1 MCNSKFELGHVALNV
16 RNLKL
21 QSLFY
26 QQVLG
31 LQILSQSS
39 TQIDL
44 GVGKTTLVRLIQTEQ
59 KGEVSHSYGLYH
71 LAIVLPSRE
80 DLGTIFRH
88 FIDNKIPLQGASDHG
103 YSEAIYLADTEGNG
117 IEVYRDLPQDS
128 WDVRPDGRIV
138 GITEPMDAKGVYA
151 LGKKADAAYQM
162 PAGSRMGHVHLS
174 VRESAASSKFYQEVL
189 GIEDKFSVPAASWM
203 ASGDYHHHL
212 AVNEW
217 GGKNLTK
224 REEGMTGLAY
234 YTIYYSDFSHFH
246 EVIKRAQAAGLDLH
260 LSSHKVAFVDV
271 DGIKTRLVLHKNEA
285 R

>member
-1 MCNSKFELGHVALNV
+1 MYNSQFELGHVALNV
-16 RNLKL
+16 RDLEL

-31 LQILSQSS
+31 LQVLTENSK
-39 TQIDL
+39 QIDL
-44 GVGKTTLVRLIQTEQ
+44 GVGKNILIRLIQTEQ
-59 KGEVSHSYGLYH
+59 KGEVSQSYGLYH

-117 IEVYRDLPQDS
+117 IEVYRDLPQDA
-128 WDVRPDGRIV
+128 WDVRADGRIV
-138 GITEPMDAKGVYA
+138 GVTEPMDAETIYA

-162 PAGSRMGHVHLS
+162 PLGSRMGHIHLS
-174 VRESAASSKFYQEVL
+174 VRESSASSRFYQEVL
-189 GIEDKFSVPAASWM
+189 AVEDKFSVPSAAWL

-217 GGKNLTK
+217 GGKHLQT
-224 REEGMTGLAY
+224 RTEGMPGLAY
-234 YTIYYSDFSHFH
+234 YTVIYSSPADF
-246 EVIKRAQAAGLDLH
+246 EATLERAIATNLVVQRLDN
-260 LSSHKVAFVDV
+260 SAAFVDV
-271 DGIKTRLVLHKNEA
+271 DGIKTKLVLE
-285 R
+285 

>member
-1 MCNSKFELGHVALNV
+1 MYNSQFELGHVALNV
-16 RNLKL
+16 RNLEL

-31 LQILSQSS
+31 LQILSQSPN
-39 TQIDL
+39 QIDL
-44 GVGKTTLVRLIQTEQ
+44 GVGKNILIRLIQTEQ

-88 FIDNKIPLQGASDHG
+88 FIDNKILLQGASDHG

-117 IEVYRDLPQDS
+117 IEIYRDLPQDS

-138 GITEPMDAKGVYA
+138 GITEPMDAETIYA
-151 LGKKADAAYQM
+151 LGKKADAVYQM
-162 PAGSRMGHVHLS
+162 PLGSRMGHVHLS
-174 VRESAASSKFYQEVL
+174 VRESSASSRFYQEVL
-189 GIEDKFSVPAASWM
+189 AVEDKFSVPSAAWL

-217 GGKNLTK
+217 GGKNLET
-224 REEGMTGLAY
+224 RQEGMPGLAY
-234 YTIYYSDFSHFH
+234 YTVIYSSPAVF
-246 EVIKRAQAAGLDLH
+246 EATLERASAAGLTIQKLD
-260 LSSHKVAFVDV
+260 KTAVFVDV
-271 DGIKTRLVLHKNEA
+271 DGIKTKLCIID
-285 R
+285 

>member
-1 MCNSKFELGHVALNV
+1 MYNSQFELGLVALNV

-31 LQILSQSS
+31 LQVLTENSK
-39 TQIDL
+39 QIDL
-44 GVGKTTLVRLIQTEQ
+44 GVGQTALVRLIQTEQ

-117 IEVYRDLPQDS
+117 IEIYRDLPQDS

-138 GITEPMDAKGVYA
+138 GITEPMDAETIYA

-162 PAGSRMGHVHLS
+162 PAGSRIGHVHLS
-174 VRESAASSKFYQEVL
+174 VRESAASSRFYQEVL
-189 GIEDKFSVPAASWM
+189 AVKDKFSVPSAAWL

-217 GGKNLTK
+217 GGKNLKT
-224 REEGMTGLAY
+224 RQEGMPGLSY
-234 YTIYYSDFSHFH
+234 YTVIYSNQEAF
-246 EVIKRAQAAGLDLH
+246 EATLNRAIAANLNLQRLDN
-260 LSSHKVAFVDV
+260 SAAFVDI
-271 DGIKTRLVLHKNEA
+271 DGIKTKLVLE
-285 R
+285 

>member
-1 MCNSKFELGHVALNV
+1 MYNSQFELGYVALNV
-16 RNLKL
+16 RDLEL

-31 LQILSQSS
+31 LQILTESQN
-39 TQIDL
+39 QIDL
-44 GVGKTTLVRLIQTEQ
+44 GVGQTTLVRLIQTEQ

-117 IEVYRDLPQDS
+117 IEIYRDLPQDT
-128 WDVRPDGRIV
+128 WDVRSDGRIV
-138 GITEPMDAKGVYA
+138 GITEPMDAETIYA

-162 PAGSRMGHVHLS
+162 PAGSRMGHIHLS
-174 VRESAASSKFYQEVL
+174 VRDSSASSRFYQEFLAV
-189 GIEDKFSVPAASWM
+189 EDKFSVPSAAWL

-217 GGKNLTK
+217 GGKHLQT
-224 REEGMTGLAY
+224 RTEGMPGLAY
-234 YTIYYSDFSHFH
+234 YTLVYTDIQSFQAT
-246 EVIKRAQAAGLDLH
+246 IKRAQTAGLDLH
-260 LSSHKVAFVDV
+260 LATQEVAFVDV
-271 DGIKTRLVLHKNEA
+271 DGIRTRLVYQTK
-285 R
+285 

>member
-1 MCNSKFELGHVALNV
+1 MYNSQFELGHVALNV
-16 RNLKL
+16 RDLEL

-31 LQILSQSS
+31 LQVLSQSS
-39 TQIDL
+39 KQIDL
-44 GVGKTTLVRLIQTEQ
+44 GVGKNTLVRLIQTEQ
-59 KGEVSHSYGLYH
+59 NGEVSHSYGLYH

-117 IEVYRDLPQDS
+117 IEVYRDLPQDA
-128 WDVRPDGRIV
+128 WDVRADGRII
-138 GITEPMDAKGVYA
+138 GKTEPMDAETIYA

-189 GIEDKFSVPAASWM
+189 AVRDNFTVPSASWL
-203 ASGDYHHHL
+203 ASGNYHHHL

-217 GGKNLTK
+217 GGKNLK
-224 REEGMTGLAY
+224 IRKEGMPGLAY
-234 YTIYYSDFSHFH
+234 YTLIYSNPEAF
-246 EVIKRAQAAGLDLH
+246 EATLNRAIAANLNLQRIDNTA
-260 LSSHKVAFVDV
+260 AFVDV
-271 DGIKTRLVLHKNEA
+271 DGIKTKLVLE
-285 R
+285 

>member
-1 MCNSKFELGHVALNV
+1 MYNSQFELGYVALNV
-16 RNLKL
+16 RDLEL

-31 LQILSQSS
+31 LQVLSQSPN
-39 TQIDL
+39 QIDL
-44 GVGKTTLVRLIQTEQ
+44 GVGKNILIRLIQTEQ

-88 FIDNKIPLQGASDHG
+88 FIDNKVPLQGASDHG

-117 IEVYRDLPQDS
+117 IEIYRDLPQDS
-128 WDVRPDGRIV
+128 WDVRPDGQIV
-138 GITEPMDAKGVYA
+138 GITEPMDAEAIYA

-162 PAGSRMGHVHLS
+162 PASSRMGHVHLS
-174 VRESAASSKFYQEVL
+174 VRESAASSRFYQEVL
-189 GIEDKFSVPAASWM
+189 AVEDKFSVPSAAWL

-217 GGKNLTK
+217 GGKNLQT
-224 REEGMTGLAY
+224 RTESMPGLAY
-234 YTIYYSDFSHFH
+234 YTVIYSSPADF
-246 EVIKRAQAAGLDLH
+246 EATLERA
-260 LSSHKVAFVDV
+260 SSANLKVERTNTTVAFVDV
-271 DGIKTRLVLHKNEA
+271 DGIKTKLCIID
-285 R
+285 

>member
-1 MCNSKFELGHVALNV
+1 MYNSQFELGHVALNV
-16 RNLKL
+16 RNLEL

-31 LQILSQSS
+31 LQVLTENSK
-39 TQIDL
+39 QIDL
-44 GVGKTTLVRLIQTEQ
+44 GVGQTTLVRLIQTEQ
-59 KGEVSHSYGLYH
+59 KGEVSYSYGLYH

-117 IEVYRDLPQDS
+117 IEVYRDLPQDA
-128 WDVRPDGRIV
+128 WDVRADGRIV
-138 GITEPMDAKGVYA
+138 GVTEPMDAEMIYA

-174 VRESAASSKFYQEVL
+174 VRESAASSRFYQEVL
-189 GIEDKFSVPAASWM
+189 AVEDKFSVPSAAWL

-217 GGKNLTK
+217 SGKHLQT
-224 REEGMTGLAY
+224 RTEGMPGLSY
-234 YTIYYSDFSHFH
+234 YTVIYSNQEAF
-246 EVIKRAQAAGLDLH
+246 EATLNRAIAANLNLQRLDN
-260 LSSHKVAFVDV
+260 SAAFVDI
-271 DGIKTRLVLHKNEA
+271 DGIKTKFILE
-285 R
+285 

>member
-1 MCNSKFELGHVALNV
+1 MYNSQFELGHVALNV
-16 RNLKL
+16 RNLEL

-31 LQILSQSS
+31 LQILTESQN
-39 TQIDL
+39 QIDL
-44 GVGKTTLVRLIQTEQ
+44 GVGQTILVRLIQTAQ
-59 KGEVSHSYGLYH
+59 DGDAGQSYGLYH

-117 IEVYRDLPQDS
+117 IEIYRDLPQDT

-138 GITEPMDAKGVYA
+138 GITEPMDAEAIYA

-162 PAGSRMGHVHLS
+162 PASSRMGHVHLS
-174 VRESAASSKFYQEVL
+174 VRESAASSRFYQEVL
-189 GIEDKFSVPAASWM
+189 AIEDKFSVPSAAWL

-217 GGKNLTK
+217 GGKHLQT
-224 REEGMTGLAY
+224 RTEGMPGLAY
-234 YTIYYSDFSHFH
+234 YTVIYSNPEAF
-246 EVIKRAQAAGLDLH
+246 EATLERATAANLNLQRLDN
-260 LSSHKVAFVDV
+260 SVAFVDV
-271 DGIKTRLVLHKNEA
+271 DGIKTKLVLE
-285 R
+285 

>member
-1 MCNSKFELGHVALNV
+1 MYNSQFELGLVALNV
-16 RNLKL
+16 RNLEL

-31 LQILSQSS
+31 LQILTENSK
-39 TQIDL
+39 QIDL
-44 GVGKTTLVRLIQTEQ
+44 GVGQTALVRLIQTEQ

-103 YSEAIYLADTEGNG
+103 YSEAIYLADTEGNS
-117 IEVYRDLPQDS
+117 IEIYRDLPQDS
-128 WDVRPDGRIV
+128 WDVRLDGRIV
-138 GITEPMDAKGVYA
+138 GITEPMDAETIYA

-174 VRESAASSKFYQEVL
+174 VRESAASSRFYQEVL
-189 GIEDKFSVPAASWM
+189 AVEDKFSVPSAAWL

-212 AVNEW
+212 AVNE
-217 GGKNLTK
+217 
-224 REEGMTGLAY
+224 
-234 YTIYYSDFSHFH
+234 
-246 EVIKRAQAAGLDLH
+246 
-260 LSSHKVAFVDV
+260 
-271 DGIKTRLVLHKNEA
+271 
-285 R
+285 

>member
-1 MCNSKFELGHVALNV
+1 MYNSQFELGLVALNV
-16 RNLKL
+16 RNLEL

-31 LQILSQSS
+31 LQVLTENSK
-39 TQIDL
+39 QIDL
-44 GVGKTTLVRLIQTEQ
+44 GVGQTALVRLIQTEQ

-88 FIDNKIPLQGASDHG
+88 FIDNKIPLQGAASDHG

-117 IEVYRDLPQDS
+117 IEVYRDLPQDA
-128 WDVRPDGRIV
+128 WDVRADGRIV
-138 GITEPMDAKGVYA
+138 GVTEPMDAETIYA

-174 VRESAASSKFYQEVL
+174 VRESSASSRFYQEVL
-189 GIEDKFSVPAASWM
+189 AVEDKFSVPSAAWL

-217 GGKNLTK
+217 GGKNLKT
-224 REEGMTGLAY
+224 RQEGMPGLSY
-234 YTIYYSDFSHFH
+234 YTVIYSNQEAF
-246 EVIKRAQAAGLDLH
+246 EATLNRAIAANLKLQRLDN
-260 LSSHKVAFVDV
+260 SVAFVDV
-271 DGIKTRLVLHKNEA
+271 DGIKTKLVLE
-285 R
+285 

>member
-1 MCNSKFELGHVALNV
+1 MYNSQFELGHVALNV
-16 RNLKL
+16 RDLEL

-31 LQILSQSS
+31 LQVLSQSPN
-39 TQIDL
+39 QIDL
-44 GVGKTTLVRLIQTEQ
+44 GVGKNTLVRLIQTEQ
-59 KGEVSHSYGLYH
+59 KDEVSHSYGLYH

-117 IEVYRDLPQDS
+117 IEVYRDLPQDA
-128 WDVRPDGRIV
+128 WDVRADGQIV
-138 GITEPMDAKGVYA
+138 GKSEPMDAETIYA

-174 VRESAASSKFYQEVL
+174 VRESAASSKLYQEVL
-189 GIEDKFSVPAASWM
+189 AVRDNFTVPSASWL
-203 ASGDYHHHL
+203 ASGNYHHHL

-217 GGKNLTK
+217 GGKNLET
-224 REEGMTGLAY
+224 RQEGMPGLAY
-234 YTIYYSDFSHFH
+234 YTVIYSNPEEF
-246 EVIKRAQAAGLDLH
+246 EATLNRAIAASLTVQKLD
-260 LSSHKVAFVDV
+260 KAAAFVDV
-271 DGIKTRLVLHKNEA
+271 DGIKTQLIVA
-285 R
+285 P

>member
-1 MCNSKFELGHVALNV
+1 MYNSQFELGLVALNV
-16 RNLKL
+16 RNLEL

-31 LQILSQSS
+31 LQVLTENSK
-39 TQIDL
+39 QIDL
-44 GVGKTTLVRLIQTEQ
+44 GVGQTTLVRLIQTEQ
-59 KGEVSHSYGLYH
+59 KAEVSHSYGLYH

-88 FIDNKIPLQGASDHG
+88 FIDNKVPLQGASDHG

-117 IEVYRDLPQDS
+117 IEIYRDLPQDS

-138 GITEPMDAKGVYA
+138 GITEPMDAETIYA

-174 VRESAASSKFYQEVL
+174 VRESAASSRFYQEVL
-189 GIEDKFSVPAASWM
+189 AIEDKFSVPSAAWL

-217 GGKNLTK
+217 GGKHLQT
-224 REEGMTGLAY
+224 RTEGMPGLAY
-234 YTIYYSDFSHFH
+234 YTVIYSSPADF
-246 EVIKRAQAAGLDLH
+246 EATLKRATAAKLKIERMN
-260 LSSHKVAFVDV
+260 SSAAFVDV
-271 DGIKTRLVLHKNEA
+271 DGIKTKLILE
-285 R
+285 

>member
-1 MCNSKFELGHVALNV
+1 MYNSQFELGYVALNV
-16 RNLKL
+16 RNLEL

-31 LQILSQSS
+31 LQVLSQSPNQ
-39 TQIDL
+39 TDL
-44 GVGKTTLVRLIQTEQ
+44 GVGKNILIRLIQTEQ

-80 DLGTIFRH
+80 DLGTVFRH
-88 FIDNKIPLQGASDHG
+88 FIDNKVPLQGASDHG

-117 IEVYRDLPQDS
+117 IEIYRDLPQDT

-138 GITEPMDAKGVYA
+138 GITEPMDAETIYA

-162 PAGSRMGHVHLS
+162 PLGSRMGHVHLS
-174 VRESAASSKFYQEVL
+174 VRESAASSRFYQEVL
-189 GIEDKFSVPAASWM
+189 AVEDKFSVPSATWL

-217 GGKNLTK
+217 GGKNLKT
-224 REEGMTGLAY
+224 RQEGMPGLSY
-234 YTIYYSDFSHFH
+234 YTVIYSNQEAF
-246 EVIKRAQAAGLDLH
+246 EATLERA
-260 LSSHKVAFVDV
+260 SSANLKVERMNSSAAFVDV
-271 DGIKTRLVLHKNEA
+271 DGIKTQFKLE
-285 R
+285 

>member
-1 MCNSKFELGHVALNV
+1 MYNSKFELGHVALNV
-16 RNLKL
+16 RDLEL

-31 LQILSQSS
+31 LQILSQSPN
-39 TQIDL
+39 QIDL
-44 GVGKTTLVRLIQTEQ
+44 GVGKNILIRLIQTEQ
-59 KGEVSHSYGLYH
+59 SGDVSQSYGLYH

-88 FIDNKIPLQGASDHG
+88 FIDNKIPLQGASEHG

-138 GITEPMDAKGVYA
+138 GITEPMDAETIYA

-174 VRESAASSKFYQEVL
+174 VRESSASSRFYQEVL
-189 GIEDKFSVPAASWM
+189 AVEDKFSVPSAAWL

-217 GGKNLTK
+217 GGKNLET
-224 REEGMTGLAY
+224 RQEGMPGLAY
-234 YTIYYSDFSHFH
+234 YTVIYSQTDTFKATL
-246 EVIKRAQAAGLDLH
+246 ERASAAGLTIQKLD
-260 LSSHKVAFVDV
+260 KTAVFVDV
-271 DGIKTRLVLHKNEA
+271 DGIKTKLCIID
-285 R
+285 

>member
-1 MCNSKFELGHVALNV
+1 MYNSQFELGLVALNV
-16 RNLKL
+16 RNLEL

-31 LQILSQSS
+31 LQVLTENSK
-39 TQIDL
+39 QIDL

-88 FIDNKIPLQGASDHG
+88 FIDNKVPLQGASDHG

-117 IEVYRDLPQDS
+117 IEIYRDLPKDS
-128 WDVRPDGRIV
+128 WDVRPDGRII
-138 GITEPMDAKGVYA
+138 GITEPMDAETIYA

-174 VRESAASSKFYQEVL
+174 VRESAASSRFYQEVL
-189 GIEDKFSVPAASWM
+189 AIEDKFSVPSAAWL

-217 GGKNLTK
+217 GGKNLKT
-224 REEGMTGLAY
+224 RQEGMPGLSY
-234 YTIYYSDFSHFH
+234 YTVIYSNQEAF
-246 EVIKRAQAAGLDLH
+246 EATLNRAIAANLKIERMN
-260 LSSHKVAFVDV
+260 SSAAFVDI
-271 DGIKTRLVLHKNEA
+271 DGIKTKLVLE
-285 R
+285 

>member
-1 MCNSKFELGHVALNV
+1 MYNSQFELGHVALNV
-16 RNLKL
+16 RDLEL

-31 LQILSQSS
+31 LQILTESQN
-39 TQIDL
+39 QIDL
-44 GVGKTTLVRLIQTEQ
+44 GVGQTILVRLIQTAQ
-59 KGEVSHSYGLYH
+59 DGDAGQSYGLYH

-117 IEVYRDLPQDS
+117 IEIYRDLPQDT

-138 GITEPMDAKGVYA
+138 GITEPMDAETIYA

-174 VRESAASSKFYQEVL
+174 VRESAASSRFYQEVL
-189 GIEDKFSVPAASWM
+189 AVEDKFSVPSAAWL

-217 GGKNLTK
+217 GGKHLQT
-224 REEGMTGLAY
+224 RTEGMPGLAY
-234 YTIYYSDFSHFH
+234 YTVIYSNPEAF
-246 EVIKRAQAAGLDLH
+246 EATLERATAANLNLQRLDN
-260 LSSHKVAFVDV
+260 SVAFVDI
-271 DGIKTRLVLHKNEA
+271 DGIKTKLVLE
-285 R
+285 

>member
-1 MCNSKFELGHVALNV
+1 MYNSQFELGHVALNV
-16 RNLKL
+16 RDLEL

-31 LQILSQSS
+31 LQVLTENSK
-39 TQIDL
+39 QIDL
-44 GVGKTTLVRLIQTEQ
+44 GVGKNILIRLIQTEQ

-80 DLGTIFRH
+80 DLGSIFRH

-117 IEVYRDLPQDS
+117 IEIYRDLPQDS

-138 GITEPMDAKGVYA
+138 GITEPMDAETIYA

-162 PAGSRMGHVHLS
+162 PAGSRMGHIHLS
-174 VRESAASSKFYQEVL
+174 VRDSSASSRFYQDILAV
-189 GIEDKFSVPAASWM
+189 EDKFSVPSAAWL

-217 GGKNLTK
+217 GGKELQT
-224 REEGMTGLAY
+224 RTEGMPGLAY
-234 YTIYYSDFSHFH
+234 YTVIYSSPAAF
-246 EVIKRAQAAGLDLH
+246 EATLERATAANLNFQRLDN
-260 LSSHKVAFVDV
+260 SAAFVDV
-271 DGIKTRLVLHKNEA
+271 DGIKTKLYIID
-285 R
+285 

>member
-1 MCNSKFELGHVALNV
+1 MYNSQFELGLVALNV
-16 RNLKL
+16 RNLEL

-31 LQILSQSS
+31 LQVLTENSK
-39 TQIDL
+39 QIDL
-44 GVGKTTLVRLIQTEQ
+44 GVGQTTLVRLIQTEQ

-88 FIDNKIPLQGASDHG
+88 FIDNKVPLQGASDHG

-117 IEVYRDLPQDS
+117 IEIYRDLPQDT

-138 GITEPMDAKGVYA
+138 GITEPMDAETIYA

-174 VRESAASSKFYQEVL
+174 VRESAASSRFYQEVL
-189 GIEDKFSVPAASWM
+189 AVEDKFSVPSAAWL

-217 GGKNLTK
+217 SGKNLQT
-224 REEGMTGLAY
+224 RTEGIPGLAY
-234 YTIYYSDFSHFH
+234 YTVIYSSPADF
-246 EVIKRAQAAGLDLH
+246 EATLERASAANLKIERMN
-260 LSSHKVAFVDV
+260 SSAAFVDI
-271 DGIKTRLVLHKNEA
+271 DGIKTKLVLK
-285 R
+285 

>member
-1 MCNSKFELGHVALNV
+1 MYNSQFELGYVALNV
-16 RNLKL
+16 RDLEL

-31 LQILSQSS
+31 LQVLSQSP

-59 KGEVSHSYGLYH
+59 KGEVSQSYGLYH

-128 WDVRPDGRIV
+128 WDVREDGRIV
-138 GITEPMDAKGVYA
+138 GVTEPMDAKGVYA

-162 PAGSRMGHVHLS
+162 PAGSRMGHIHLS
-174 VRESAASSKFYQEVL
+174 VRESAASSRFYQEVL
-189 GIEDKFSVPAASWM
+189 AVEDKFSVPSAAWL

-217 GGKNLTK
+217 GGKHLQT
-224 REEGMTGLAY
+224 RTEGMPGLAY
-234 YTIYYSDFSHFH
+234 YTVIYSSPAAF
-246 EVIKRAQAAGLDLH
+246 EATLERASAANL
-260 LSSHKVAFVDV
+260 KVERTNTTAAFVDV
-271 DGIKTRLVLHKNEA
+271 DGIKTKLCIID
-285 R
+285 

>member
-1 MCNSKFELGHVALNV
+1 MYNSQFELGYVALNV
-16 RNLKL
+16 CNLEL

-31 LQILSQSS
+31 LQVLSQSPN
-39 TQIDL
+39 QIDL

-59 KGEVSHSYGLYH
+59 KDEVHSSYGLYH

-88 FIDNKIPLQGASDHG
+88 FIDNKVPLQGASDHG

-117 IEVYRDLPQDS
+117 IEIYRDLPQDT

-138 GITEPMDAKGVYA
+138 GITEPMDAETIYA

-162 PAGSRMGHVHLS
+162 PIGSRMGHIHLS
-174 VRESAASSKFYQEVL
+174 VRESSASSRFYQEVL
-189 GIEDKFSVPAASWM
+189 AVEDKFSVPSAAWL

-217 GGKNLTK
+217 GGKHLQT
-224 REEGMTGLAY
+224 RTEGMPGLAY
-234 YTIYYSDFSHFH
+234 YTVIYSNQEAF
-246 EVIKRAQAAGLDLH
+246 EATLERATAANLNLQRLDN
-260 LSSHKVAFVDV
+260 SAAFVDV
-271 DGIKTRLVLHKNEA
+271 DGIKTKLVLE
-285 R
+285 

>member
-1 MCNSKFELGHVALNV
+1 MYNSQFELGHVALNV
-16 RNLKL
+16 RNLEL

-31 LQILSQSS
+31 LQVLTENSK
-39 TQIDL
+39 QIDL
-44 GVGKTTLVRLIQTEQ
+44 GVGQTTLVRLIQTEQ
-59 KGEVSHSYGLYH
+59 KDEVHSSYGLYH

-117 IEVYRDLPQDS
+117 IEIYCDLPQDS

-138 GITEPMDAKGVYA
+138 GITEPMDAETIYA

-162 PAGSRMGHVHLS
+162 PLGSRMGHIHLS
-174 VRESAASSKFYQEVL
+174 VRSSSASSRFYQDILAV
-189 GIEDKFSVPAASWM
+189 EDKFSVPSAAWL

-217 GGKNLTK
+217 GGKELQT
-224 REEGMTGLAY
+224 RTEGMPGLAY
-234 YTIYYSDFSHFH
+234 YTIVYTDIQAFQAT
-246 EVIKRAQAAGLDLH
+246 IKRAQTAGLDLH
-260 LSSHKVAFVDV
+260 LATQEVAFVDV
-271 DGIKTRLVLHKNEA
+271 DGIRTRLIYQTK
-285 R
+285 

>member
-1 MCNSKFELGHVALNV
+1 MYNSQFELGLVALNV
-16 RNLKL
+16 RNLEL

-31 LQILSQSS
+31 LQVLSQSPN
-39 TQIDL
+39 QIDL
-44 GVGKTTLVRLIQTEQ
+44 GVGKNILIRLIQTEQ
-59 KGEVSHSYGLYH
+59 KGEVSQSYGLYH

-88 FIDNKIPLQGASDHG
+88 FIDNKVPLQGASDHG

-117 IEVYRDLPQDS
+117 IEIYRDLPQDT

-138 GITEPMDAKGVYA
+138 GITEPMDAETIYA

-162 PAGSRMGHVHLS
+162 PLGSRMGHVHLS
-174 VRESAASSKFYQEVL
+174 VRESSASSRFYQEVL
-189 GIEDKFSVPAASWM
+189 AVEDKFSVPSAAWL

-217 GGKNLTK
+217 GGKHLQT
-224 REEGMTGLAY
+224 RTEGMPGLAY
-234 YTIYYSDFSHFH
+234 YTVIYSSPADF
-246 EVIKRAQAAGLDLH
+246 EATLERASAAGLTIQKLD
-260 LSSHKVAFVDV
+260 KTAVFVDV
-271 DGIKTRLVLHKNEA
+271 DGIKTKLCIID
-285 R
+285 

>member
-1 MCNSKFELGHVALNV
+1 MYNSQFELGYVALNV
-16 RNLKL
+16 RDIEL

-31 LQILSQSS
+31 LQILSQSPN
-39 TQIDL
+39 QIDL
-44 GVGKTTLVRLIQTEQ
+44 GVGKNILIRLIQTEQ
-59 KGEVSHSYGLYH
+59 SGDVSQSYGLYH

-88 FIDNKIPLQGASDHG
+88 FIDNKIPLLGASDHG

-117 IEVYRDLPQDS
+117 IEVYRDLPQDA
-128 WDVRPDGRIV
+128 WDVRADGRIV
-138 GITEPMDAKGVYA
+138 GVTEPMDAEAIYA

-174 VRESAASSKFYQEVL
+174 VRESAASSRFYQEVL
-189 GIEDKFSVPAASWM
+189 AVEDKFSVPSAAWL

-217 GGKNLTK
+217 GGKNLET
-224 REEGMTGLAY
+224 RQEGMPGLAY
-234 YTIYYSDFSHFH
+234 YTVIYSQTDTFKATL
-246 EVIKRAQAAGLDLH
+246 ERASAAGLTIQKLD
-260 LSSHKVAFVDV
+260 KTAVFVDV
-271 DGIKTRLVLHKNEA
+271 DGIKTKLCIID
-285 R
+285 

>member
-1 MCNSKFELGHVALNV
+1 MYNSQFELGHVALNV
-16 RNLKL
+16 RDLEL

-26 QQVLG
+26 QPVLG
-31 LQILSQSS
+31 LQVLSQSPN
-39 TQIDL
+39 QIDL
-44 GVGKTTLVRLIQTEQ
+44 GVGKNTLVRLIQTEQ
-59 KGEVSHSYGLYH
+59 KDEVSHSYGLYH

-117 IEVYRDLPQDS
+117 IEVYRDLPQDA
-128 WDVRPDGRIV
+128 WDVRADGRII
-138 GITEPMDAKGVYA
+138 GKTEPMDAETIYA

-189 GIEDKFSVPAASWM
+189 AVRDNFTVPSASWL

-217 GGKNLTK
+217 GGKNLQT
-224 REEGMTGLAY
+224 RQEGMPGLAY
-234 YTIYYSDFSHFH
+234 YTVIYSNP
-246 EVIKRAQAAGLDLH
+246 EVFEATLNRAIAANLNLQRLDN
-260 LSSHKVAFVDV
+260 SAAFVDV
-271 DGIKTRLVLHKNEA
+271 DGIKTKLVLE
-285 R
+285 

>member
-1 MCNSKFELGHVALNV
+1 MYNSQFELGHVALNV
-16 RNLKL
+16 RDLEL

-31 LQILSQSS
+31 LQVLSQSPN
-39 TQIDL
+39 QIDL

-117 IEVYRDLPQDS
+117 IEIYRDLPQNT

-138 GITEPMDAKGVYA
+138 GITEPMDAETIYA

-162 PAGSRMGHVHLS
+162 PDGSRMGHVHLS
-174 VRESAASSKFYQEVL
+174 VRESAASSRFYQEVL
-189 GIEDKFSVPAASWM
+189 AVEDKFSVPSAAWL

-217 GGKNLTK
+217 GGKHLQT
-224 REEGMTGLAY
+224 RTEGMPGLAY
-234 YTIYYSDFSHFH
+234 YTVIYSSPADF
-246 EVIKRAQAAGLDLH
+246 EATLERATAANLNLQRLDN
-260 LSSHKVAFVDV
+260 SAAFVDV
-271 DGIKTRLVLHKNEA
+271 DGIKTKLVLE
-285 R
+285 

>member
-1 MCNSKFELGHVALNV
+1 MYNSQFELGLVALNV
-16 RNLKL
+16 RDLEL

-31 LQILSQSS
+31 LQVLSQSPN
-39 TQIDL
+39 QIDL
-44 GVGKTTLVRLIQTEQ
+44 GVGKNILIRLIQTEQ

-117 IEVYRDLPQDS
+117 IEIYRDLPQDT
-128 WDVRPDGRIV
+128 WDVRPDGRII
-138 GITEPMDAKGVYA
+138 GITEPMDAETIYA

-162 PAGSRMGHVHLS
+162 PLGSRMGHVHLS
-174 VRESAASSKFYQEVL
+174 VRESTASSRFYQEVL
-189 GIEDKFSVPAASWM
+189 AIEDKFSVPSAAWL

-217 GGKNLTK
+217 GGKLLATRK
-224 REEGMTGLAY
+224 EGMPGLAY
-234 YTIYYSDFSHFH
+234 YTLVYTDIQAFQAT
-246 EVIKRAQAAGLDLH
+246 IKRAQTAGLDLY
-260 LSSHKVAFVDV
+260 LATQEVAFVDV
-271 DGIKTRLVLHKNEA
+271 DGIRTRLVYQTK
-285 R
+285 

>member
-1 MCNSKFELGHVALNV
+1 MYNSQFELGHVALNV
-16 RNLKL
+16 RNLEL

-31 LQILSQSS
+31 LQVLTENSK
-39 TQIDL
+39 QIDL

-88 FIDNKIPLQGASDHG
+88 FIDNKVPLQGASDHG

-117 IEVYRDLPQDS
+117 IEIYRDLPQDS

-138 GITEPMDAKGVYA
+138 GITEPMDAETIYA

-174 VRESAASSKFYQEVL
+174 VRESAASSRFYQEVL
-189 GIEDKFSVPAASWM
+189 AVEDKFSVPSAAWL

-217 GGKNLTK
+217 GGKHLQT
-224 REEGMTGLAY
+224 RTEGMPGLAY
-234 YTIYYSDFSHFH
+234 YTVIYSSPADF
-246 EVIKRAQAAGLDLH
+246 EATLERAIAANLNLQRLDN
-260 LSSHKVAFVDV
+260 SVAFVDV
-271 DGIKTRLVLHKNEA
+271 DGIKTKLVLE
-285 R
+285 

>member
-1 MCNSKFELGHVALNV
+1 MYNSQFELGHVALNV
-16 RNLKL
+16 RDLEL

-31 LQILSQSS
+31 LQILTESQN
-39 TQIDL
+39 QIDL
-44 GVGKTTLVRLIQTEQ
+44 GVGQTILVRLIQTAQ
-59 KGEVSHSYGLYH
+59 DGDAGQSYGLYH

-117 IEVYRDLPQDS
+117 IEIYRDLPQDT

-138 GITEPMDAKGVYA
+138 GITEPMDAETIYA

-162 PAGSRMGHVHLS
+162 PAGCRMGHVHLS
-174 VRESAASSKFYQEVL
+174 VRESAASSRFYQEVL
-189 GIEDKFSVPAASWM
+189 AVEDKFSVPSAAWL

-217 GGKNLTK
+217 GGKHLQT
-224 REEGMTGLAY
+224 RIEGMPGLAY
-234 YTIYYSDFSHFH
+234 YTVIYSNREAY
-246 EVIKRAQAAGLDLH
+246 EATLNRASAAGLTIQKLD
-260 LSSHKVAFVDV
+260 KTAVFVDV
-271 DGIKTRLVLHKNEA
+271 DGIKTKLCIID
-285 R
+285 

>member
-1 MCNSKFELGHVALNV
+1 MYNSQFELGYVALNV
-16 RNLKL
+16 RNLEL

-31 LQILSQSS
+31 LQVLTENSK
-39 TQIDL
+39 QIDL

-88 FIDNKIPLQGASDHG
+88 FIDNKVPLQGASDHG

-117 IEVYRDLPQDS
+117 IEIYRDLPQDS

-138 GITEPMDAKGVYA
+138 GITEPMDAETIYA

-174 VRESAASSKFYQEVL
+174 VRESAASSRFYQEVL
-189 GIEDKFSVPAASWM
+189 AVEDKFSVPSAAWL

-217 GGKNLTK
+217 GGKHLQT
-224 REEGMTGLAY
+224 RTEGMPGLAY
-234 YTIYYSDFSHFH
+234 YTVIYSSPADF
-246 EVIKRAQAAGLDLH
+246 EATLERAIAANLNLQRLDN
-260 LSSHKVAFVDV
+260 SVAFVDV
-271 DGIKTRLVLHKNEA
+271 DGIKTKLCIID
-285 R
+285 

>member
-1 MCNSKFELGHVALNV
+1 MYNSKFELGHVALNV
-16 RNLKL
+16 RNLEL

-31 LQILSQSS
+31 LQVLTENSK
-39 TQIDL
+39 QIDL
-44 GVGKTTLVRLIQTEQ
+44 GVGKNILIRLIQTEQ

-88 FIDNKIPLQGASDHG
+88 FIDNKVPLQGASDHG

-117 IEVYRDLPQDS
+117 IEIYRDLPQDT

-138 GITEPMDAKGVYA
+138 GITEPMDAETIYA
-151 LGKKADAAYQM
+151 LGKKADAVYQM
-162 PAGSRMGHVHLS
+162 PLGSRMSHIHLS
-174 VRESAASSKFYQEVL
+174 VRESSASSRFYQEVL
-189 GIEDKFSVPAASWM
+189 AVEDKFSVPSAAWL

-217 GGKNLTK
+217 GGKELQT
-224 REEGMTGLAY
+224 RTEGMPGLAY
-234 YTIYYSDFSHFH
+234 YTVIYSSPADF
-246 EVIKRAQAAGLDLH
+246 EATLERATAANLNLQRLDN
-260 LSSHKVAFVDV
+260 SVAFVDI
-271 DGIKTRLVLHKNEA
+271 DGIKTKLVLE
-285 R
+285 

>member
-1 MCNSKFELGHVALNV
+1 MYNSQFELGHVALNV
-16 RNLKL
+16 RNLEL

-31 LQILSQSS
+31 LQALSQSPN
-39 TQIDL
+39 QIDL
-44 GVGKTTLVRLIQTEQ
+44 GVGQTTLVRLIQTEQ

-117 IEVYRDLPQDS
+117 IEIYRDLPQDT
-128 WDVRPDGRIV
+128 WDVRPDGRII
-138 GITEPMDAKGVYA
+138 GITEPMDAETIYA

-174 VRESAASSKFYQEVL
+174 VRESTASSRFYQEVL
-189 GIEDKFSVPAASWM
+189 AVEDKFSVPSAAWL

-217 GGKNLTK
+217 GGKNLKT
-224 REEGMTGLAY
+224 RQEGMPGLSY
-234 YTIYYSDFSHFH
+234 YTVIYSNQEAF
-246 EVIKRAQAAGLDLH
+246 EATLNRAQTAGLDLH
-260 LSSHKVAFVDV
+260 LATQEVAFVDV
-271 DGIKTRLVLHKNEA
+271 DGIRTRLVYQTK
-285 R
+285 

>member
-1 MCNSKFELGHVALNV
+1 MYNSQFELGHVALNV
-16 RNLKL
+16 RNLEL

-31 LQILSQSS
+31 LQVLTENSK
-39 TQIDL
+39 QIDL
-44 GVGKTTLVRLIQTEQ
+44 GVGKTTLVRLIQTDQ

-117 IEVYRDLPQDS
+117 IEIYRDLPQDS

-138 GITEPMDAKGVYA
+138 GITEPMDAEAIYA
-151 LGKKADAAYQM
+151 LGKKADADYQM

-174 VRESAASSKFYQEVL
+174 VRESAASSRFYQEVL
-189 GIEDKFSVPAASWM
+189 AVEDKFSVPSAAWL

-217 GGKNLTK
+217 GGKNLQT
-224 REEGMTGLAY
+224 RTEGMPGLAY
-234 YTIYYSDFSHFH
+234 YTVIYSSPADF
-246 EVIKRAQAAGLDLH
+246 EATLNRAIAANLNLQRLDN
-260 LSSHKVAFVDV
+260 SAAFVDV
-271 DGIKTRLVLHKNEA
+271 DGIKTKLVLE
-285 R
+285 